1 MFVSSFA
8 AMKRLAVFVL
18 MFAFFAMAQQP
29 LDGPNRI
36 FHDDLLDNLQGQWK
50 VTGPVMGRPL
60 EMRLT
65 AEWVLNHQFLRFH
78 EKAVS
83 TAPGQPPYEADV
95 YIGYDNTS
103 ERYVAHWLDIY
114 GGRYSEFLGY
124 GTRSGDSIRFTFE
137 YPDGPFHNTFTWNP
151 QAKSWRFML
160 ENKDTAGK
168 WKSFADQQAVKPE

>member
-8 AMKRLAVFVL
+8 AMKRLPVFLL
-18 MFAFFAMAQQP
+18 MFAFFAMAQEP
-29 LDGPNRI
+29 LDGHNRI

-50 VTGPVMGRPL
+50 VSGPVMGRQL

-83 TAPGQPPYEADV
+83 AAPGQPPYEADV

-114 GGRYSEFLGY
+114 QSVGS
-124 GTRSGDSIRFTFE
+124 
-137 YPDGPFHNTFTWNP
+137 
-151 QAKSWRFML
+151 
-160 ENKDTAGK
+160 
-168 WKSFADQQAVKPE
+168 DQFSYDVSKVTE